1 MIIIIYNYFNII
13 AVIYS
18 VTRLTGIS
26 RAMLRTEQSLSVVLP
41 QFLDWVDTM
50 VAEVSDATCTTHFPG
65 MTTVTLC
72 LVSFVYWVSKY
83 CSSNSPQQIP
93 V

>member
-1 MIIIIYNYFNII
+1 M
-13 AVIYS
+13 IYS

-26 RAMLRTEQSLSVVLP
+26 QAILRTEQPLSVVLP
-41 QFLDWVDTM
+41 QFLDWVDTV

-72 LVSFVYWVSKY
+72 LVPFVYWVPKY
-83 CSSNSPQQIP
+83 CSSSSPQRIP